1 MSRKY
6 IHVSSMSMQKEGRH
20 QSQAAEADGDRAAEE
35 SVMGSKGKA
44 GGPNSCREE
53 RGLY

>member
-1 MSRKY
+1 MSREY
-6 IHVSSMSMQKEGRH
+6 IHVPSMSLQKEGR
-20 QSQAAEADGDRAAEE
+20 QSQATEADGDRAAEE